1 MTNKGGSTYVSIVL
15 AVLVGYFSYQSW
27 FNPNRAVKRQLG
39 ELAATLSVPP
49 EGESGIE
56 RLARAARLR
65 NYLAPDVR
73 ISTGGSRPE
82 IRSQEAVVA
91 AVATWNPPA
100 GGWTVTFV
108 DVQIAVDSDTSARAY
123 MTVEVNV
130 ANPDAGQPSIEA
142 REVRVEMTKMEGL
155 WLLTA
160 AEPAETLQRP

>member
-1 MTNKGGSTYVSIVL
+1 MRRAGSIYVSLVL
-15 AVLVGYFSYQSW
+15 AALAGYFTYQAW

-49 EGESGIE
+49 DGESGMD

-65 NYLAPDVR
+65 NYIAPDVR
-73 ISTGGSRPE
+73 ISTGGSGPE
-82 IRSQEAVVA
+82 IRSQDAVIA
-91 AVATWNPPA
+91 AVAAWNPPA
-100 GGWTVTFV
+100 GGWTVSFV

-123 MTVEVNV
+123 MTVQVNV
-130 ANPDAGQPSIEA
+130 ANPPAGQPPIEA